1 MFEPPRRKLPD
12 TRSSITRR
20 VEHVGDLD
28 IYVTVGFFSRM
39 HARVPGEVFVK
50 IAKEGST
57 LAGMVDMT
65 AILMST
71 MLQYGI
77 PWDRIARNL
86 RNTNFEPINIEGKS
100 IAHAIVTAVDD
111 LIILH
116 YEEHVNEARR

>member
-1 MFEPPRRKLPD
+1 MIEPPRRRLPD
-12 TRSSITRR
+12 TRESITRR
-20 VEHVGDLD
+20 VEHSGDLD

-86 RNTNFEPINIEGKS
+86 RDTNFEPVNVEGKS
-100 IAHAIVTAVDD
+100 IAHAIVSAVDE
-111 LIILH
+111 IIELH
-116 YEEHVNEARR
+116 YKGRDLE